1 MQPTLVVQ
9 FQSDPAKQVKLV
21 PKVDMFQSLLRTPLL
36 LVGPAMF
43 MSARALLVEELLA
56 TLR

>member
-1 MQPTLVVQ
+1 
-9 FQSDPAKQVKLV
+9 
-21 PKVDMFQSLLRTPLL
+21 MFLSLLRTPLL

-43 MSARALLVEELLA
+43 MSARAVLVEDLLA